1 MSEARMTSKGQ
12 ITVPRD
18 VRLKLN
24 LKPGDRVLLIV
35 EDDGAVRM
43 RAANRD
49 ISSLIGIL
57 PPPKRKA
64 TLEEIEESI
73 GRAAVARA
81 LGHDRD

>member
-12 ITVPRD
+12 ITVPKD

-24 LKPGDRVLLIV
+24 LKPGDRVLFIV

-43 RAANRD
+43 RVANRD
-49 ISSLIGIL
+49 ISSLAGIL

-73 GRAAVARA
+73 QRGAITRA
-81 LGHDRD
+81 LGHDWD